1 LLLQQIFVA
10 TMAPAIGETMGLYDE
25 ISLEVELP
33 DREVPPDKWFQTKS
47 FPWPNFS
54 RYRIT
59 AAGRLVN
66 ESGRDLEPTGYID
79 FLADD
84 DESPNGLVEYRA
96 QFVDGALKSIV
107 RISDPDDR
115 IFGLE
120 SIRWFHP
127 QRTT

>member
-1 LLLQQIFVA
+1 
-10 TMAPAIGETMGLYDE
+10 MAPAIGETMGLYDE

-47 FPWPNFS
+47 LPWPNFS

-59 AAGRLVN
+59 AAGRIVN

-79 FLADD
+79 FLAHD